1 MALKSNGVTQVPD
14 GLGTPGQVLKVNSG
28 GTAGEWGSIA
38 VDASD
43 DSKLPLTG
51 GTLTGDVLYNDDI
64 KAKFGTDSD
73 LQVYHDGTN
82 GYLKND
88 TGKFQIFGDQGYATI
103 NVASGYGNAVSL
115 EYGNST
121 KLQTTSS
128 GVYMPY
134 GASFGNDVISSN
146 FANGT
151 SGQKY
156 FQAKNN
162 FQSGLTDGSIFGGM
176 SFYNSRGGT
185 NTGITGYMRGVA
197 NGTSGNMNL
206 EIVTG
211 TAGSLT
217 QKVLVKDAG
226 VDITGDLQLNST
238 KKIMFD
244 DFRQYIKG
252 TASLFGTN
260 VTMEIG
266 TGGTP
271 TISATH
277 AGNVGIGTSAPNT
290 KLDVAGDITVSGTVD
305 GRDVATDGTKL
316 DGIEAGATADQTTI
330 AVSTAGSNVYK
341 FTGDGFPVESGDN
354 PNMYFDRGQTY
365 VINNSQ
371 HASHPLDIRL
381 SDGGAAYTSGVSGAG
396 GAKVTFTV
404 PMDAPDK
411 LVYQCTSHAAMVGNI
426 YITGKG
432 INGYAV
438 EVVSSLPSSP
448 DSTTIY
454 FVTG

>member
-14 GLGTPGQVLKVNSG
+14 GLGTPGQVLKVNSA

-38 VDASD
+38 TTDNT
-43 DSKLPLTG
+43 KLPLAG
-51 GTLTGDVLYNDDI
+51 GTMTGDVLYNDNI

-73 LQVYHDGTN
+73 LQIYHDGTN

-88 TGKFQIFGDQGYATI
+88 TGKFRILGDQGNVAI
-103 NVASGYGNAVSL
+103 NVAAGPGNAVSL

-128 GVYMPY
+128 GVSMMY
-134 GASFGNDVISSN
+134 GATFGSGGDTILSN
-146 FANGT
+146 YQNGT
-151 SGQKY
+151 SGQRY
-156 FQAKNN
+156 FQAKND
-162 FQSGLTDGSIFGGM
+162 FQSGITDGSIFGGM
-176 SFYNSRGGT
+176 SFRNSRGGT

-217 QKVLVKDAG
+217 QKVLIKDAG
-226 VDITGDLQLNST
+226 VDITGN
-238 KKIMFD
+238 I
-244 DFRQYIKG
+244 G
-252 TASLFGTN
+252 
-260 VTMEIG
+260 VT
-266 TGGTP
+266 
-271 TISATH
+271 
-277 AGNVGIGTSAPNT
+277 
-290 KLDVAGDITVSGTVD
+290 GTVD

-411 LVYQCTSHAAMVGNI
+411 LVYQCTSHSAMVGNI

-448 DSTTIY
+448 DSNTIY

>member
-14 GLGTPGQVLKVNSG
+14 GLGTPGQVLKVNSA

-38 VDASD
+38 TTDNT
-43 DSKLPLTG
+43 KLPLAG

-73 LQVYHDGTN
+73 LQIYHDGTD

-88 TGKFQIFGDQGYATI
+88 TGKFRILGDQGYVAI
-103 NVASGYGNAVSL
+103 NVAAGPGNAVSL

-121 KLQTTSS
+121 KLKTTST
-128 GVYMPY
+128 GVYMMH
-134 GASFGNDVISSN
+134 GAMFGGDSIVENYQ
-146 FANGT
+146 NGT
-151 SGQKY
+151 SSQRY
-156 FQAKNN
+156 FQALNT
-162 FQSGLTDGSIFGGM
+162 FQDGNGIADGSIFGGM
-176 SFYNSRGGT
+176 SFRQNQSYNAT
-185 NTGITGYMRGVA
+185 VGITGYIRGVA

-206 EIVTG
+206 EIITG

-217 QKVLVKDAG
+217 QKVLIKDAG
-226 VDITGDLQLNST
+226 VDITGN
-238 KKIMFD
+238 I
-244 DFRQYIKG
+244 G
-252 TASLFGTN
+252 
-260 VTMEIG
+260 VT
-266 TGGTP
+266 
-271 TISATH
+271 
-277 AGNVGIGTSAPNT
+277 
-290 KLDVAGDITVSGTVD
+290 GTVD

-381 SDGGAAYTSGVSGAG
+381 SDGGAAYTSGVSGAS

-411 LVYQCTSHAAMVGNI
+411 LVYQCTSHSAMVGNI

-448 DSTTIY
+448 DSNTIY

>member
-38 VDASD
+38 TSD
-43 DSKLPLTG
+43 NSKLPLAG
-51 GTLTGDVLYNDDI
+51 GTMSGDVLYNDDI

-88 TGKFQIFGDQGYATI
+88 TGALRIYGDQGKGAI
-103 NVASGYGNAVSL
+103 NVASGYGNAVNL
-115 EYGNST
+115 YYDGST
-121 KLQTTSS
+121 KLFTDNSY
-128 GVYMPY
+128 GVIMQY
-134 GASFGNDVISSN
+134 GAKFGPGGDTIVEN
-146 FANGT
+146 FQNGT
-151 SGQKY
+151 SSQRY
-156 FQAKNN
+156 FQARNT
-162 FQSGLTDGSIFGGM
+162 FQSGITDGSIFGGM
-176 SFYNSRGGT
+176 SFRQHQSYNAT
-185 NTGITGYMRGVA
+185 AGITGYIRGVA

-206 EIVTG
+206 EIITG

-217 QKVLVKDAG
+217 QKVLIKDAG

-277 AGNVGIGTSAPNT
+277 AGNVGIGTTSPST

-305 GRDVATDGTKL
+305 GRDLAADGIKL
-316 DGIEAGATADQTTI
+316 DGIEAGATAGGSGSGSGGGITTGKAI
-330 AVSTAGSNVYK
+330 A
-341 FTGDGFPVESGDN
+341 
-354 PNMYFDRGQTY
+354 M
-365 VINNSQ
+365 
-371 HASHPLDIRL
+371 
-381 SDGGAAYTSGVSGAG
+381 
-396 GAKVTFTV
+396 
-404 PMDAPDK
+404 
-411 LVYQCTSHAAMVGNI
+411 AMVFG
-426 YITGKG
+426 
-432 INGYAV
+432 
-438 EVVSSLPSSP
+438 
-448 DSTTIY
+448 
-454 FVTG
+454 